1 MIAGELLS
9 DQIIPLK
16 RSDLCEA
23 ALSFMVDSKATEM
36 PVVEQGKLVGYLR
49 FNKADKSR
57 EKTVG
62 MAMDNSTLC
71 IPPDTHLFDIAKIMN
86 DAQATTI
93 AVCDINQAYLGAISL
108 TDLLR
113 SYTKNTA
120 VTMPGAIVTLEMFPR
135 DYSLTEIS
143 RITEQNDCKITDVF
157 IRNLE
162 DQKLEIS
169 LKFNTVEIKN
179 VLHSLE
185 RFGYYIKSVHQLSDI
200 KGDMDNRLNWLI
212 KYINT

>member
-1 MIAGELLS
+1 MIASELLS

-23 ALSFMVDSKATEM
+23 ALSFMVDSRATEM

-49 FNKADKSR
+49 FNKADKAR

-62 MAMDNSTLC
+62 MAMDNSTLS
-71 IPPDTHLFDIAKIMN
+71 IPPDIHLFEIVKIMS

-93 AVCDINQAYLGAISL
+93 AVCDVNQAYLGAISL

-157 IRNLE
+157 IRNL
-162 DQKLEIS
+162 DNQKLEIS
-169 LKFNTVEIKN
+169 LKFNTVEIKS
-179 VLHSLE
+179 VLHALE
-185 RFGYYIKSVHQLSDI
+185 RFGYYLKSVHQLSDI

>member
-1 MIAGELLS
+1 MIVEELLS
-9 DQIIPLK
+9 DSIIPLK

-23 ALSFMVDSKATEM
+23 ALSFMMDSRVTEM
-36 PVVEQGKLVGYLR
+36 PVVEQTKLVGYLR
-49 FNKADKSR
+49 FGNADKAR
-57 EKTVG
+57 QKTVG
-62 MAMDNSTLC
+62 MAMENSTLC
-71 IPPDTHLFDIAKIMN
+71 IPPDTHLFDVAKIMN
-86 DAQATTI
+86 DAQVTTL
-93 AVCDINQAYLGAISL
+93 AVCDANQTYLGAVSL
-108 TDLLR
+108 SDLLK

-135 DYSLTEIS
+135 DYSLTELS

-162 DQKLEIS
+162 SQKLEIS

-179 VLHSLE
+179 VLHALE